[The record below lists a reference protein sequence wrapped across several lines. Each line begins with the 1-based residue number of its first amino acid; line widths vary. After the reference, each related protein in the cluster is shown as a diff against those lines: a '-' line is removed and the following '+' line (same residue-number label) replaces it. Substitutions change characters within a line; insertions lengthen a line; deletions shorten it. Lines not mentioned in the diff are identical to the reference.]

1 MKAITFVFTLIGF
14 SLLGGFVTIEVA
26 RWIKTQTR
34 PAHYGQ
40 LAVSQERTAL

>member
-26 RWIKTQTR
+26 RWIK
-34 PAHYGQ
+34 PKPDPPI
-40 LAVSQERTAL
+40 TASWL